1 MSRVGI
7 RAAAK
12 SIDEWTY
19 RVGDFRRVA
28 EEYATNSN
36 HRRSNQRRNE
46 MSRGR
51 KPASA
56 RFFVEK
62 QQEREP

>member
-12 SIDEWTY
+12 LIDEWTY
-19 RVGDFRRVA
+19 RVGDFGRVA

-36 HRRSNQRRNE
+36 HRRSNQRRND

-51 KPASA
+51 KPAPA
-56 RFFVEK
+56 RIFVGSK
-62 QQEREP
+62 QEREP